1 MGSGSAS
8 KPSGLGQL
16 IRLTRER
23 KGLSQAE
30 LADCAGITRTA
41 LSYVETGRTALPR
54 EVALKALARCLDLT
68 PGELLDVSGWTG
80 AEVHETE
87 LNEAVGRMIA
97 NFDEKRREIVN
108 LLPVLSDT
116 GVEIVLSHLRWV
128 ISDERKKNVA
138 GGAEEDDAKSV
149 G

>member
-1 MGSGSAS
+1 MTSRR
-8 KPSGLGQL
+8 PSQPTTLGQL
-16 IRLTRER
+16 IRATRER
-23 KGLSQAE
+23 KGISQTE
-30 LADCAGITRTA
+30 LADCAGITRSA
-41 LSYVETGRTALPR
+41 LSFVETGRTALPR

-108 LLPVLSDT
+108 LLPSRLSR
-116 GVEIVLSHLRWV
+116 VRVPSPAP
-128 ISDERKKNVA
+128 RKTAQPRGNRDPAELA
-138 GGAEEDDAKSV
+138 GSSFWGPV
-149 G
+149 

>member
-1 MGSGSAS
+1 MTSRR
-8 KPSGLGQL
+8 PSQPTTLGQL
-16 IRLTRER
+16 IRATRER
-23 KGLSQAE
+23 KGISQTE
-30 LADCAGITRTA
+30 LADCAGITRSA
-41 LSYVETGRTALPR
+41 LSFVETGRTALPR

-108 LLPVLSDT
+108 LLPSRLSR
-116 GVEIVLSHLRWV
+116 VRVPSPAP
-128 ISDERKKNVA
+128 RKTAQPRGNRDPANSA
-138 GGAEEDDAKSV
+138 GSSFWGSV
-149 G
+149 

>member
-1 MGSGSAS
+1 M
-8 KPSGLGQL
+8 
-16 IRLTRER
+16 
-23 KGLSQAE
+23 
-30 LADCAGITRTA
+30 
-41 LSYVETGRTALPR
+41 PR
-54 EVALKALARCLDLT
+54 ESGLKALARCLDLNA
-68 PGELLDVSGWTG
+68 GELLELSGWTG
-80 AEVHETE
+80 IEVHESE

-138 GGAEEDDAKSV
+138 GGVDEDDAKSV

>member
-1 MGSGSAS
+1 MAPAEKTPQSTLGATIRS
-8 KPSGLGQL
+8 KR
-16 IRLTRER
+16 IA
-23 KGLSQAE
+23 KGMSQAE
-30 LADCAGITRTA
+30 LAACAGLTSPGVSRI
-41 LSYVETGRTALPR
+41 ETGRIALPR
-54 EVALKALARCLDLT
+54 EAGLKALARCLDLN
-68 PGELLDVSGWTG
+68 PGELLELSGWPG
-80 AEVHETE
+80 IEIHETE

-138 GGAEEDDAKSV
+138 GGVEEDDAKSV